1 MSNKDILHVGLIG
14 CGRAGSIHA
23 GNFAQRV
30 PQAALVAV
38 CDPVEDAAKKLA
50 DDLHVNNVYTS
61 HLDLI
66 NDKNVDAVVI
76 VVPTDLHMQMAI
88 DAANAGK
95 HILCEKPMAMN
106 IAECE
111 KMIEA
116 ADNNNVKLQLGFMRR
131 FDSSFVSAKAM
142 VDAGEIGDIVYIR
155 SNTRGPSKPRP
166 WMYDITASNGVL
178 AEINSHDIDSIRWFA
193 GADFNYVHAVAG
205 NYRNPEVA
213 AEYPDYYDHLTMNGR
228 MENGILFSI
237 DGGAYV
243 QYGYDSRMEI
253 VGTHGVLHVGRT
265 ERDFIELTGIDGK
278 TKTPFLQSWMDLFV
292 DAYLSEDRA
301 FVDAVLN
308 NLAPPVTGYDGKM
321 AVKTVEAGN
330 RSIVEKRPVS
340 LEEF

>member
-1 MSNKDILHVGLIG
+1 MSKKDILRIGLIG

-23 GNFAQRV
+23 GNFSQRIPEAQ
-30 PQAALVAV
+30 LVAL
-38 CDPVEDAAKKLA
+38 CDPIEVAAKKLA
-50 DDLHVNNVYTS
+50 DELLVSKTYQS
-61 HLDLI
+61 HRDLI
-66 NDKNVDAVVI
+66 RDPEVDAVVI

-106 IAECE
+106 SGECE
-111 KMIEA
+111 QMIQA
-116 ADNNNVKLQLGFMRR
+116 ADENGVKLQLGFMRR
-131 FDSSFVSAKAM
+131 FDSSFVAAKKM
-142 VDAGEIGDIVYIR
+142 VDAGEIGDIVFIR
-155 SNTRGPSKPRP
+155 SNTRGPSKPRA

-178 AEINSHDIDSIRWFA
+178 AEVNSHDIDAVRWFA
-193 GADFNYVHAVAG
+193 GADYEYVHAVAG
-205 NYRNPEVA
+205 NYRNREIA
-213 AEYPDYYDHLTMNGR
+213 DAYPDYYDHLTMNGR
-228 MENGILFSI
+228 MTNGILFAI

-265 ERDFIELTGIDGK
+265 ERDFIKVTSLDGD
-278 TKTPFLQSWMDLFV
+278 TRTPFLQSWMDLFV

-308 NLAPPVTGYDGKM
+308 DLEPLVTGYDGKM

-330 RSIVEKRPVS
+330 RSIAEKRPVS
-340 LEEF
+340 LEEI